1 MIVTFWKGVF
11 VVDRAETPTERTEL
25 KRAGF
30 ELHEPSICPLDKRCK
45 ACRANIG
52 SRYWSDKVESA
63 TRMRPYCN
71 ALALAT
77 MKDHLA
83 KLAKSRAT
91 TSDLVVPAPPGLVF
105 KPFQRAGVA
114 YMLAHKDTYNGDDMG
129 LGKDQPLDAKILT
142 PCGWTTM
149 GEIKVGEGIVG
160 SDGNTYPVTGVYPQG
175 VRKVFRVTFQDGA
188 STECGANHLWSVNS
202 FVRLQLGFPW
212 NTLKTRHLKDVGLIG
227 EDGKPRF
234 FIPLIQPQTL
244 QELVDRHGH
253 SQTDLPSSK
262 NISPYRTIT
271 KIEPI
276 GPRETQCIAVASPDH
291 LYVTD
296 DFILTHNT
304 IQTMGFLNCL
314 RTTNPNLNTLILAP
328 STLAFNWRDEAQKW
342 LIPGPTGLPEIVIPA
357 SAQFEVP
364 RRDNLLVITNYE
376 KMVRDSLLTDSLKRV
391 WDVLVCDEAQALKN
405 WAAQRT
411 QAVLGQEGLMQ
422 RAHRSVFL
430 SGTPIENYPKEIWT
444 IAAAICPAKFG
455 DWWAYAKRYCGLHQE
470 VTTEGRTRMV
480 DTGATHLG
488 ELQQRLRSTFM
499 IRRLKSDVLKE
510 LPPKRRQL
518 IVLGDSKVD
527 WSRDPDFARWKELY
541 EKDYEQRLAALEA
554 AHTRDA
560 YKQAVRQLD
569 AFTGVAFKDMSAL
582 RHKTALAKLDAC
594 ITYIDQILETGIDK
608 LVIFAHHQDV
618 LQKLA
623 LHYGP
628 AAVSMSGET
637 KQSERDAV
645 KKRFQDTPTRDGG
658 ARIFIGGLKVAGVGL
673 NLFAASTV
681 IFIEIDW
688 NPATLTQAEDRL
700 CRIGQ
705 TKMVHVIHLIL
716 DGTLDVSIVKKVV
729 AKQEVVDKALNREP
743 EHGLKLTRQTVMAL
757 RC

>member
-1 MIVTFWKGVF
+1 MIVTFWKGIF
-11 VVDRAETPTERTEL
+11 VVDRAETLTERTEL

-45 ACRANIG
+45 ACRAG
-52 SRYWSDKVESA
+52 VGARYWSDKIESA

-77 MKDHLA
+77 MREHLA
-83 KLAKSRAT
+83 RLAKSRAT
-91 TSDLVVPAPPGLVF
+91 TSDIVVPTPPGLAL
-105 KPFQRAGVA
+105 KPFQRAGVE
-114 YMLAHKDTYNGDDMG
+114 YMLAHKDTYVGDDMG
-129 LGKDQPLDAKILT
+129 LGKEQPLDAKILT
-142 PCGWTTM
+142 PNGWRTM
-149 GEIKVGEGIVG
+149 GDIKKGNLVVG
-160 SDGNTYPVTGVYPQG
+160 SNGHAYPVPGVYPQG
-175 VRKVFRVTFQDGA
+175 VRKVFRITFQDGA
-188 STECGANHLWSVNS
+188 STECGENHLWEVNTTS
-202 FVRLQLGFPW
+202 RIQLGFPPQILSLHQIMDIGLL
-212 NTLKTRHLKDVGLIG
+212 NKDDYYVIRMINPTILKSLIDKHG
-227 EDGKPRF
+227 FSRPTPRYQKTN
-234 FIPLIQPQTL
+234 PL
-244 QELVDRHGH
+244 
-253 SQTDLPSSK
+253 
-262 NISPYRTIT
+262 YRLIEMV
-271 KIEPI
+271 EPI
-276 GPRETQCIAVASPDH
+276 GIKETQCIAVASPDH

-304 IQTMGFLNCL
+304 IQTLGFLNCL
-314 RTTNPNLNTLILAP
+314 RTTQPDLNVLILAP

-342 LIPGPTGLPEIVIPA
+342 LIPGRTGFPEIVIPT
-357 SAQFEVP
+357 SATHEVP
-364 RRDNLLVITNYE
+364 KRDNLLVIINYE
-376 KMVRDSLLTDSLKRV
+376 KVIRDSLLTDSLKRV

-405 WAAQRT
+405 WAAKRS

-470 VTTEGRTRMV
+470 VTAEGHSRMV

-499 IRRLKSDVLKE
+499 IRRLKADVLKE

-518 IVLGDSKVD
+518 IVLGDSKID
-527 WSRDPDFARWKELY
+527 WSRDPDFVRWKELY
-541 EKDYEQRLAALEA
+541 DKDYEQKLAALEA
-554 AHTRDA
+554 AHTSEA
-560 YKQAVRQLD
+560 YKRAVRELD

-582 RHKTALAKLDAC
+582 RHKTAMAKLPAC
-594 ITYIDQILETGIDK
+594 IDYVDQILETGIDK

-618 LQKLA
+618 LQKLTE
-623 LHYGP
+623 HYGE

-637 KQSERDAV
+637 KQSERELV
-645 KKRFQDTPTRDGG
+645 KKKFQDTPTKSGG

-673 NLFAASTV
+673 NLHAASTV

-705 TKMVHVIHLIL
+705 TKMVHVIHLVL
-716 DGTLDVSIVKKVV
+716 DGTLDVAICKKVV
-729 AKQEVVDKALNREP
+729 AKQEVVDKALNRTP
-743 EHGLKLTRQTVMAL
+743 EHGLKLSAQTVMAL